1 MYHYKAKLL
10 RVIDGDTIDVDIDLG
25 FDVWLRKQRVRL
37 AGIDTPE
44 SRTRNKAEKALG
56 LRAKEFLQ
64 KALVT
69 KEDYITFESLGRGKF
84 GRILGKPYNAN
95 GLDVCQMLIDAGLAV
110 EYWGGKK
117 LATVKPDGTWGV

>member
-10 RVIDGDTIDVDIDLG
+10 RVVDGDTIDVDIDLG
-25 FDVWLRKQRVRL
+25 FDVWLRKQRIRL

-56 LRAKEFLQ
+56 LKAKEFLV
-64 KALVT
+64 KALT
-69 KEDYITFESLGRGKF
+69 TNEDYITFESLGRGKS
-84 GRILGKPYNAN
+84 YNAN
-95 GLDVCQMLIDAGLAV
+95 GLDICKLMIDSGNAV

-117 LATVKPDGTWGV
+117 TKVWG

>member
-10 RVIDGDTIDVDIDLG
+10 RVVDGDTIDVDIDLG
-25 FDVWLRKQRVRL
+25 FDVWLRKQRIRL

-56 LRAKEFLQ
+56 LQAKAFLE
-64 KALVT
+64 KALT
-69 KEDYITFESLGRGKF
+69 TGDDHITFESLGRGKF

-95 GLDVCQMLIDAGLAV
+95 GLDICKLMIDSGNAV

-117 LATVKPDGTWGV
+117 TKVWG

>member
-10 RVIDGDTIDVDIDLG
+10 RVVDGDTIDVDIDLG
-25 FDVWLRKQRVRL
+25 FDVWLRKQRIRL

-44 SRTRNKAEKALG
+44 SRTRNKVEKAMG

-69 KEDYITFESLGRGKF
+69 SEDYITFESLGRGKF

-95 GLDVCQMLIDAGLAV
+95 GLDVCKMLIDAGLAV

-117 LATVKPDGTWGV
+117 LAKIKADGTWGI